1 MLSLLGTLLGF
12 GTSVIPTVF
21 DFFKEKSKRAAD
33 LEELKLRAELQ
44 AKGIDLNIKQI
55 KAQVEVEEAKAV
67 TAQQTGL
74 YAHDASLKGGS
85 FIDAMRASVRPV
97 ITYVFFILFC
107 IIKVSALIVY
117 MKSGSAF
124 VDAIPKLWDEET
136 AALFASVVAFW
147 FGNRAFDKRNK
158 KK

>member
-12 GTSVIPTVF
+12 GTSVIPTIF

-44 AKGIDLNIKQI
+44 ARGIDLNIKQI

-67 TAQQTGL
+67 TAQQAGL

-97 ITYVFFILFC
+97 ITYAFFILFC
-107 IIKVSALIVY
+107 VIKVSALIAY
-117 MKSGSAF
+117 TTSGIGF

-136 AALFASVVAFW
+136 AALFASIVAFW
-147 FGNRAFDKRNK
+147 FGNRAFDKSK

>member
-97 ITYVFFILFC
+97 ITYVFFGLFVT
-107 IIKVSALIVY
+107 IKICALIVY
-117 MKSGSAF
+117 IKSGLNYA
-124 VDAIPKLWDEET
+124 DAIPKLWDEET

-147 FGNRAFDKRNK
+147 FGNRAFDKSK

>member
-12 GTSVIPTVF
+12 GTSAIPAIF
-21 DFFKEKSKRAAD
+21 DFFREKSKRQAD
-33 LEELKLRAELQ
+33 LEELKLRAELY
-44 AKGIDLNIKQI
+44 AKGIDLNIKQL
-55 KAQVEVEEAKAV
+55 KAQVEVEEARSL

-74 YAHDASLKGGS
+74 YAHDSSLKGNN
-85 FIDAMRASVRPV
+85 FIDALRASVRPV

-107 IIKVSALIVY
+107 VIKVSALIVY
-117 MKSGSAF
+117 MESGSTF
-124 VDAIPKLWDEET
+124 VESIPKLWDEET

-147 FGNRAFDKRNK
+147 FGNRAFDKGNK

>member
-12 GTSVIPTVF
+12 GTSVIPTIF

-97 ITYVFFILFC
+97 ITYVFFTLFVL
-107 IIKVSALIVY
+107 IKVCALI
-117 MKSGSAF
+117 SLIRAGSPI
-124 VDAIPKLWDEET
+124 VDALPKLWDEET
-136 AALFASVVAFW
+136 AGLFSAVIAFW
-147 FGNRAFDKRNK
+147 FGNRAFDKKNK
-158 KK
+158 K

>member
-12 GTSVIPTVF
+12 GTSVIPTIF

-74 YAHDASLKGGS
+74 YAHDATLKGGS

-107 IIKVSALIVY
+107 VIKVSALIVY
-117 MKSGSAF
+117 MNSGSAF

-147 FGNRAFDKRNK
+147 FGNRVFDKNK